1 MSRRGLEVLAVV
13 LAFLIVIV
21 LFAGF
26 DNLPRRVRAD
36 ISAEAQQ
43 LPQTQKQFQSA
54 QDQVTQDISS
64 DPDLFRARGMN
75 TAFPERFR
83 IASGELQGAQRDAAA
98 LDKLVKAN
106 RRQDQAKAENLL
118 KEERAL
124 RAAAINEAT
133 AVQTEAQHWVDMK
146 RNLPTELQQMAADYQ
161 TLEHWD
167 FAPITAVV
175 TRAEADW
182 PPKKSDLDTRLT
194 ALRAIPTEGDKA
206 WQSSEP
212 MRRLAE
218 SGQPRDLAGLDY
230 AGLLSSAETL
240 HTDAAALPART
251 QELQSL
257 TGQLYTSW
265 DKVLV
270 DLRDRKSGGVR
281 DYEEEIRTVKTKFR
295 DAAGKDGVTN
305 SEESWVEVSRATY
318 QVGENNVGMSVAHK
332 PVGKYDLEVDEVPEP
347 AGFAYMAPVGER
359 NQYGYWDHGGGGN
372 FWVFY
377 GQYALLRDL
386 LWGHSYR
393 PIPSYEWESYRTA
406 RSSGQTYYGRDE
418 AAGAP
423 KYGTHGTFTQ
433 QHYAESRYVRSAGGY
448 GNSKY
453 ATGGFKRGESS
464 EGHTFG
470 SGSKP
475 PSSGFKPRSAPS
487 YHPSFR
493 PPSGG
498 RSFGRRH

>member
-1 MSRRGLEVLAVV
+1 MSRRGLEVLAVI
-13 LAFLIVIV
+13 LSFLIVIV

-26 DNLPRRVRAD
+26 DNLPRKVRAD

-43 LPQTQKQFQSA
+43 LPQTQKQFQS
-54 QDQVTQDISS
+54 TQDEVTHDLTS
-64 DPDLFRARGMN
+64 DPDLFRAHDMN

-83 IASGELQGAQRDAAA
+83 IAAGELQGAQRDAAA
-98 LDKLVKAN
+98 LDKLLKAN
-106 RRQDQAKAENLL
+106 RRQDQPQAEKLL
-118 KEERAL
+118 QEERAL
-124 RAAAINEAT
+124 RAAAVNEAT
-133 AVQTEAQHWVDMK
+133 SVQTEAQHWVDMK
-146 RNLPTELQQMAADYQ
+146 RNLPTELQQMAADRQ
-161 TLEHWD
+161 ALEHWD
-167 FAPITAVV
+167 FAPITTVV
-175 TRAEADW
+175 MRAETDW
-182 PPKKSDLDTRLT
+182 PQKKSDLETRLA
-194 ALRAIPTEGDKA
+194 ALRVIPADGERV
-206 WQSSEP
+206 WQSSDVA
-212 MRRLAE
+212 RRQAE
-218 SGQPRDLAGLDY
+218 SKDLAGLDY

-240 HTDAAALPART
+240 HADVTTLPART
-251 QELQSL
+251 AELQSL
-257 TGQLYTSW
+257 SGQLYTSW

-270 DLRDRKSGGVR
+270 DLRDRKSGGSR
-281 DYEEEIRTVKTKFR
+281 DYEEEVRTVKTKFP
-295 DAAGKDGVTN
+295 DAAGKDGVT
-305 SEESWVEVSRATY
+305 SQEEAWVEIPRATY
-318 QVGENNVGMSVAHK
+318 QVCENNIGMSIAHK
-332 PVGKYDLEVDEVPEP
+332 PEGKYDTEVDEVAEP

-359 NQYGYWDHGGGGN
+359 NQYGYWDHGSGGS

-377 GQYALLRDL
+377 GQYALMRDL

-406 RSSGQTYYGRDE
+406 RTSGQTYYGRDE

-433 QHYAESRYVRSAGGY
+433 QHYADSRYVRSSGGY

-453 ATGGFKRGESS
+453 ATGGFKRGESG

-475 PSSGFKPRSAPS
+475 PSSGFKPRSAPGFR
-487 YHPSFR
+487 PSFR

>member
-1 MSRRGLEVLAVV
+1 MSRRGLEVLAVI
-13 LAFLIVIV
+13 LSFLIVVV
-21 LFAGF
+21 LFAGL
-26 DNLPRRVRAD
+26 DNLPRKLRAD
-36 ISAEAQQ
+36 IASEEQQ

-54 QDQVTQDISS
+54 QDEVSRDIAA
-64 DPDLFRARGMN
+64 DPDLFRAHDMN
-75 TAFPERFR
+75 TAFPVRFR
-83 IASGELQGAQRDAAA
+83 TASAELDGAQRDAAA
-98 LDKLVKAN
+98 LDKLLKAN
-106 RRQDQAKAENLL
+106 RRQDEAQAQKLL
-118 KEERAL
+118 REESAL
-124 RAAAINEAT
+124 RAGALNEAL
-133 AVQTEAQHWVDMK
+133 AVRTEAQRWVDMK
-146 RNLPTELQQMAADYQ
+146 RNLPTELRQMEADHQ
-161 TLEHWD
+161 TLQHWD
-167 FAPITAVV
+167 FAPVATTV

-182 PPKKSDLDTRLT
+182 PAKKADLDTRLT
-194 ALRAIPTEGDKA
+194 ALLEIPADGEKA
-206 WQSSEP
+206 WQSSDA
-212 MRRLAE
+212 MRRKAE
-218 SGQPRDLAGLDY
+218 TGDLAGLDY
-230 AGLLSSAETL
+230 AGLLGSAETL
-240 HTDAAALPART
+240 HNDVTVLPARAT
-251 QELQSL
+251 ELQTL

-281 DYEEEIRTVKTKFR
+281 DYEEELRTVKTKFP
-295 DAAGKDGVTN
+295 DAAGKDGVTT
-305 SEESWVEVSRATY
+305 SDESWVEIPKATY
-318 QVGENNVGMSVAHK
+318 QVCENNIGMSVAHK
-332 PVGKYDLEVDEVPEP
+332 PVGKYDSEADEVPEP

-359 NQYGYWDHGGGGN
+359 NQYGYWDHSGGGN

-418 AAGAP
+418 AAGVP

-448 GNSKY
+448 SGSKY
-453 ATGGFKRGESS
+453 ASGSLRKGESGA
-464 EGHTFG
+464 GHTFG

-475 PSSGFKPRSAPS
+475 PSSGGFRPRSTPS
-487 YHPSFR
+487 FHPSFR

>member
-1 MSRRGLEVLAVV
+1 MSRRGLEVLAVIIS
-13 LAFLIVIV
+13 FLIVVV

-36 ISAEAQQ
+36 IAAEAQQ
-43 LPQTQKQFQSA
+43 LPQTQKQFQGLEDEVTNDLSA
-54 QDQVTQDISS
+54 
-64 DPDLFRARGMN
+64 DPDLFRAHDMS

-83 IASGELQGAQRDAAA
+83 IAAGELDGARRDSAA
-98 LDKLVKAN
+98 LDKLLKAN
-106 RRQDQAKAENLL
+106 RRQDQPQAEKLL

-124 RAAAINEAT
+124 RAGALNEAT
-133 AVQTEAQHWVDMK
+133 AVETEARHWVDMK
-146 RNLPTELQQMAADYQ
+146 RNLPTELQQMAADHQ

-167 FAPITAVV
+167 FAPVAADV
-175 TRAEADW
+175 TRAETDW
-182 PPKKSDLDTRLT
+182 PQKKSDLDARLT
-194 ALRAIPTEGDKA
+194 ALRAIPADGEKA
-206 WQSSEP
+206 WQASDAA
-212 MRRLAE
+212 RRQAE
-218 SGQPRDLAGLDY
+218 AKNLDGLDY
-230 AGLLSSAETL
+230 AGLLGSAETL
-240 HTDAAALPART
+240 HTDVITLPART

-281 DYEEEIRTVKTKFR
+281 DYEEEVRTVKTKFP
-295 DAAGKDGVTN
+295 DAAGKDGVTT
-305 SEESWVEVSRATY
+305 SDEAWVEIPRATY
-318 QVGENNVGMSVAHK
+318 QVCENNIGMSIAHK
-332 PVGKYDLEVDEVPEP
+332 PVGKYDTEVDEVAEP

-359 NQYGYWDHGGGGN
+359 NQYGYWDHGSGGN

-418 AAGAP
+418 AAGVP

-433 QHYAESRYVRSAGGY
+433 QHYADSRYVRSSGGY

-453 ATGGFKRGESS
+453 ATGGLKRGESS

-475 PSSGFKPRSAPS
+475 PSSGFKPRSSPGFR
-487 YHPSFR
+487 PSFR

>member
-1 MSRRGLEVLAVV
+1 MSRRGLEVLAVI
-13 LAFLIVIV
+13 LSFLIVIV

-26 DNLPRRVRAD
+26 DNLPRKLRTD
-36 ISAEAQQ
+36 ITQEAQQ

-54 QDQVTQDISS
+54 QDEVTADLTS
-64 DPDLFRARGMN
+64 DPDLFRAHDMS
-75 TAFPERFR
+75 TAFPARFGT
-83 IASGELQGAQRDAAA
+83 AAAELQGAQRDAAA
-98 LDKLVKAN
+98 LDKLLKAN
-106 RRQDQAKAENLL
+106 RRQDQPQAEKLL

-124 RAAAINEAT
+124 RAAALNEA
-133 AVQTEAQHWVDMK
+133 ASVQTEAQHWVDMK
-146 RNLPTELQQMAADYQ
+146 RNLPTELQQMAGDHQ

-175 TRAEADW
+175 TRAETEW
-182 PPKKSDLDTRLT
+182 PAKKSDLDTRLA
-194 ALRAIPTEGDKA
+194 ALRAIPADGEKS
-206 WQSSEP
+206 WESSDA
-212 MRRLAE
+212 MRRKAE
-218 SGQPRDLAGLDY
+218 APQGSDLAGLDY
-230 AGLLSSAETL
+230 AGLLGSAETL
-240 HTDAAALPART
+240 HTDVTVLPART

-281 DYEEEIRTVKTKFR
+281 DYEEEVRTVTTKFP
-295 DAAGKDGVTN
+295 DAAAKDGVTT
-305 SEESWVEVSRATY
+305 SDESWVEIPRATY
-318 QVGENNVGMSVAHK
+318 QVCENNIGMSIAHK
-332 PVGKYDLEVDEVPEP
+332 PVGKYDTEVDEVAEP

-359 NQYGYWDHGGGGN
+359 NQYGYWDHGSGGN

-377 GQYALLRDL
+377 GQYALMRDL

-406 RSSGQTYYGRDE
+406 RSSGQTYYGHDE
-418 AAGAP
+418 VAGAP

-433 QHYAESRYVRSAGGY
+433 QHYSESRYMRSAGGY
-448 GNSKY
+448 SSSKY
-453 ATGGFKRGESS
+453 ATGGFKSGQSS
-464 EGHTFG
+464 AGHTFG

-475 PSSGFKPRSAPS
+475 PSSGFKPKSPS
-487 YHPSFR
+487 FHPSFR

>member
-1 MSRRGLEVLAVV
+1 LSFVIVV
-13 LAFLIVIV
+13 V

-26 DNLPRRVRAD
+26 DNLPRKVRAD
-36 ISAEAQQ
+36 ITTEQQQ
-43 LPQTQKQFQSA
+43 LPQTAKQFQSA
-54 QDQVTQDISS
+54 KGEVAGDLSS
-64 DPDLFRARGMN
+64 DPDLFRAHSMD

-83 IASGELQGAQRDAAA
+83 IAAGELEGAQRDAAA
-98 LDKLVKAN
+98 LERLLKAN
-106 RRQDQAKAENLL
+106 RRQDREQAEKLL

-124 RAAAINEAT
+124 RTAALNEASSIQ
-133 AVQTEAQHWVDMK
+133 AEAQHWVDLK
-146 RNLPTELQQMAADYQ
+146 RNLPTELQQMESDHQA
-161 TLEHWD
+161 LEHAD
-167 FAPITAVV
+167 FGPITAVV
-175 TRAEADW
+175 ERAEADW
-182 PPKKSDLDTRLT
+182 PEKKNDLEVRLA
-194 ALRAIPTEGDKA
+194 ALRAIPADAGKVWT
-206 WQSSEP
+206 SSDA
-212 MRRLAE
+212 MRRQAE
-218 SGQPRDLAGLDY
+218 ANNLAGLDY
-230 AGLLSSAETL
+230 AALLTAAETL
-240 HTDAAALPART
+240 HSDAAAFPART
-251 QELQSL
+251 EEIKAL

-265 DKVLV
+265 DKILV

-281 DYEEEIRTVKTKFR
+281 DYEEDIRTVKTKFP
-295 DAAGKDGVTN
+295 DAAGKDGVT
-305 SEESWVEVSRATY
+305 SQEEAWVEIPRATY
-318 QVGENNVGMSVAHK
+318 QVAENNIGMSIAHK
-332 PVGKYDLEVDEVPEP
+332 PVGKYDTEVDEVAEP

-359 NQYGYWDHGGGGN
+359 NQYGYWDHSSGGN

-377 GQYALLRDL
+377 GQYALMRDL

-433 QHYAESRYVRSAGGY
+433 QSYSSSRYVRSAGGY

-453 ATGGFKRGESS
+453 ATGGFKSGQSS
-464 EGHTFG
+464 AGHTFG

-487 YHPSFR
+487 FRPSFR

>member
-1 MSRRGLEVLAVV
+1 MSRRGLEVLAVI
-13 LAFLIVIV
+13 LTFLIVIV

-26 DNLPRRVRAD
+26 DNLPRKTRTEIA
-36 ISAEAQQ
+36 AETQQ
-43 LPQTQKQFQSA
+43 LAKSQTQLRL
-54 QDQVTQDISS
+54 TQDAVTSDLS
-64 DPDLFRARGMN
+64 ADPDLFRAHGMN
-75 TAFPERFR
+75 TAFPDRLR
-83 IASGELQGAQRDAAA
+83 IAAGELQGAQRDAAA
-98 LDKLVKAN
+98 LDKLLKAN
-106 RRQDQAKAENLL
+106 RRQDEPQAEKLL

-124 RAAAINEAT
+124 RAAAINEST

-146 RNLPTELQQMAADYQ
+146 RNLPTELQQMEADHQ
-161 TLEHWD
+161 TLQHWD
-167 FAPITAVV
+167 FAPVAAVV
-175 TRAEADW
+175 TRAETDW
-182 PPKKSDLDTRLT
+182 PQKKSDLDTRLT
-194 ALRAIPTEGDKA
+194 ALRAIPADAEQA
-206 WQSSEP
+206 WQSSDA
-212 MRRLAE
+212 MRRKAE
-218 SGQPRDLAGLDY
+218 AKDLAGLDY

-240 HTDAAALPART
+240 HTDVATLPART

-265 DKVLV
+265 DKILV
-270 DLRDRKSGGVR
+270 DLRDRKSGGSR
-281 DYEEEIRTVKTKFR
+281 DYEEEVRVVKTKFP
-295 DAAGKDGVTN
+295 DAAGKDGVTTSDEN
-305 SEESWVEVSRATY
+305 WVEIPRATY
-318 QVGENNVGMSVAHK
+318 QVCENNIGMSIAHK
-332 PVGKYDLEVDEVPEP
+332 PVGKYDTEVDEVAEP

-359 NQYGYWDHGGGGN
+359 NQYGYWDHGSGGN

-377 GQYALLRDL
+377 GQYALMRDL

-433 QHYAESRYVRSAGGY
+433 QHYSDSRYMRSSGGY
-448 GNSKY
+448 SSSKY
-453 ATGGFKRGESS
+453 ASGSQRSGEGGAGRS
-464 EGHTFG
+464 FG

-475 PSSGFKPRSAPS
+475 PSSGFRPRSAPS

>member
-1 MSRRGLEVLAVV
+1 
-13 LAFLIVIV
+13 
-21 LFAGF
+21 
-26 DNLPRRVRAD
+26 
-36 ISAEAQQ
+36 
-43 LPQTQKQFQSA
+43 
-54 QDQVTQDISS
+54 
-64 DPDLFRARGMN
+64 
-75 TAFPERFR
+75 
-83 IASGELQGAQRDAAA
+83 
-98 LDKLVKAN
+98 
-106 RRQDQAKAENLL
+106 
-118 KEERAL
+118 
-124 RAAAINEAT
+124 
-133 AVQTEAQHWVDMK
+133 
-146 RNLPTELQQMAADYQ
+146 MAADHQ
-161 TLEHWD
+161 TLQHWD
-167 FAPITAVV
+167 FAPISAVV
-175 TRAEADW
+175 TRAETDW
-182 PPKKSDLDTRLT
+182 PQKKSDLDTRLA
-194 ALRAIPTEGDKA
+194 ALRAIPADGEIA
-206 WQSSEP
+206 WQSSDAA
-212 MRRLAE
+212 RRKAE
-218 SGQPRDLAGLDY
+218 AKDLAGLDY

-240 HTDAAALPART
+240 HTDVATMPART

-270 DLRDRKSGGVR
+270 DLRDRKSGGSR
-281 DYEEEIRTVKTKFR
+281 DYEEEIRTVRTKFP
-295 DAAGKDGVTN
+295 DAAGKDGVTT
-305 SEESWVEVSRATY
+305 SDEAWVEIPRATY
-318 QVGENNVGMSVAHK
+318 QVCENNIGMSVAHK
-332 PVGKYDLEVDEVPEP
+332 PVGKYDTEVDEVAEP

-359 NQYGYWDHGGGGN
+359 NQYGYWDHGSGGN

-377 GQYALLRDL
+377 GQYALMRDL

-433 QHYAESRYVRSAGGY
+433 QSYSSSRYVRSAGGY

-453 ATGGFKRGESS
+453 ATGGFKSGQSS
-464 EGHTFG
+464 AGHTFG

-487 YHPSFR
+487 FRPSFR